1 MKEMLE
7 EYGGIIAA
15 VITALVIVGL
25 LFAMFTPGNPIYDGV
40 RELLT
45 ASMP

>member
-1 MKEMLE
+1 MKEILE
-7 EYGGIIAA
+7 EYGGIIA
-15 VITALVIVGL
+15 VITALIVVGL

-40 RELLT
+40 RDLLT

>member
-1 MKEMLE
+1 MKEILE

-15 VITALVIVGL
+15 VITSLIIIGL
-25 LFAMFTPGNPIYDGV
+25 LVAMFTPGNPIYDAVQG
-40 RELLT
+40 LLT